1 METKINKNFDLK
13 FLPKNNLITDPR
25 HRIQNQV
32 HIHKIEIWNH
42 IYMVNKRDTET
53 EIDEMR
59 EIEIYPAGFPREVDV
74 VINID
79 VTGQP

>member
-13 FLPKNNLITDPR
+13 LDEKKNGKEIDHNFLPKNNLITDPR

-42 IYMVNKRDTET
+42 IY
-53 EIDEMR
+53 
-59 EIEIYPAGFPREVDV
+59 IYG
-74 VINID
+74 
-79 VTGQP
+79 